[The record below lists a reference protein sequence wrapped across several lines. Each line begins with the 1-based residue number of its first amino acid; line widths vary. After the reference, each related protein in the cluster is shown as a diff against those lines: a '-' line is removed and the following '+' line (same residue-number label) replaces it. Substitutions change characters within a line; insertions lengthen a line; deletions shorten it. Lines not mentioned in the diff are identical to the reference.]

1 MNDDNNTQLV
11 EASREAAE
19 STAVVLESSD
29 ELPGQVNA
37 VPIEEIRTDETA
49 PPAASQKQEEA
60 PNPLLADPYE
70 FNQCT
75 ITVLYTLLADR
86 KNVCVSVHS
95 HKDAPIVKTF
105 PEAAVPLPERVSRA
119 MNTLREMWS
128 GSEVSATLVLLP
140 QGAAE
145 QRTLAISIRANRD
158 TPLVQICQEPEVS
171 FPAPIITMLDELK
184 ALLPGRAME
193 SIQKAAKTAKNTKR
207 KSTVVTPPVKP
218 VKTDPF
224 ASTQPTP
231 SSTQMN
237 LF

>member
-1 MNDDNNTQLV
+1 MSCPVRL
-11 EASREAAE
+11 
-19 STAVVLESSD
+19 TAD
-29 ELPGQVNA
+29 
-37 VPIEEIRTDETA
+37 PIEEIRTDEPA
-49 PPAASQKQEEA
+49 LPAASQKQKEA
-60 PNPLLADPYE
+60 PSPLLADPYE
-70 FNQCT
+70 FSQCT

-105 PEAAVPLPERVSRA
+105 PEADVPLPERVSRA

-158 TPLVQICQEPEVS
+158 TPLVQICQEPEVP

-207 KSTVVTPPVKP
+207 KSTVVTPPAKP
-218 VKTDPF
+218 VKTEPF
-224 ASTQPTP
+224 AATQPLP
-231 SSTQMN
+231 PHPHK
-237 LF
+237 

>member
-19 STAVVLESSD
+19 STAVVLASSD
-29 ELPGQVNA
+29 ELPGQA
-37 VPIEEIRTDETA
+37 TAAPIEEIRTDEPA
-49 PPAASQKQEEA
+49 PPAASQKQKEA
-60 PNPLLADPYE
+60 PSPLLADPYE
-70 FNQCT
+70 FSQCT

-105 PEAAVPLPERVSRA
+105 PEAEVPLPERVSHV
-119 MNTLREMWS
+119 MNTLREIWP

-140 QGAAE
+140 KGAAE

-158 TPLVQICQEPEVS
+158 TPLVQICQETEVP

-207 KSTVVTPPVKP
+207 RSTCRNPTR
-218 VKTDPF
+218 KTGRRR
-224 ASTQPTP
+224 TP
-231 SSTQMN
+231 SLLRN
-237 LF
+237 PPPHPHK